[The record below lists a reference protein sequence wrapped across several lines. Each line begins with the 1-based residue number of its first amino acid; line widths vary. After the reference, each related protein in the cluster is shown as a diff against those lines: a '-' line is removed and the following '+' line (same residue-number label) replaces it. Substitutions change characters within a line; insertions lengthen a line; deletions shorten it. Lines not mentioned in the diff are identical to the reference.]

1 MRYAIRDT
9 RYAIRDTRYAIRDM
23 RYAISDMLLAIDT
36 ATQRAS
42 LALHDGGCVR
52 AEMTWEM
59 ASHHTVELMPRIL
72 WMLDQLG
79 AKARDLTALA
89 VAIGPGSFTGLRIGL
104 AIAKGLALANSI
116 PVVGIPTLDAVAVAQ
131 PVRKEPLVAVLHA
144 GRGKLAAMCYRRA
157 RGEWRAQGDVAVTT
171 TGRIGEDWDRPALLC
186 GELDAAERASI
197 VARLGDR
204 VILADPAHSLRR
216 AGFLA
221 ELGWRRVQ
229 SGAIDDLDALKPIY
243 LPTAGVT

>member
-1 MRYAIRDT
+1 
-9 RYAIRDTRYAIRDM
+9 
-23 RYAISDMLLAIDT
+23 MLLAIDT

-72 WMLDQLG
+72 WMLEQLG
-79 AKARDLTALA
+79 AKARDLTAAA

-104 AIAKGLALANSI
+104 AMAKGLSLANSI
-116 PVVGIPTLDAVAVAQ
+116 PVVGVPTLDAVAVAQ

-144 GRGKLAAMCYRRA
+144 GRGKLAAMRYRRA
-157 RGEWRAQGDVAVTT
+157 RGEWHAQGDVAVTT
-171 TGRIGEDWDRPALLC
+171 TDRIGEDWDRPTLLC
-186 GELDAAERASI
+186 GELDGAERASI